1 MGENTRITKLQHL
14 TGHKDLSGLNK
25 NRMELKIR
33 QEDKKDFK
41 AVFELIEKAFEN
53 VAFSDHREQFLVER
67 LRVSDAFVPELSL
80 VAEQNDQIVG
90 YILLTK
96 IKIKNETGKT
106 AESLALAPVA
116 VLPDF
121 QGKGIGGQLIRT
133 AHDKARTMGFGSV
146 ILLGH
151 EKYYPKFGYQMTSQY
166 GIRLPFDVPP
176 ENCMVIE
183 LIPGALKDVSG
194 VVGYPK
200 AFFE

>member
-1 MGENTRITKLQHL
+1 MPLE
-14 TGHKDLSGLNK
+14 
-25 NRMELKIR
+25 IR
-33 QEDKKDFK
+33 KEDKNDFE
-41 AVFELIEKAFEN
+41 AVSNLIENAFKN
-53 VAFSDHREQFLVER
+53 VVFSDHQEQFLVER
-67 LRVSDAFVPELSL
+67 LRNSDAFVPELAL
-80 VAEQNDQIVG
+80 VGILERKIVG

-96 IKIKNETGKT
+96 IVIKAEEGTETT
-106 AESLALAPVA
+106 SLALAPVA
-116 VLPDF
+116 VLQDF
-121 QGKGIGGQLIRT
+121 QGKGIGGQLIREGHRIAT
-133 AHDKARTMGFGSV
+133 EMGFGSV

-194 VVGYPK
+194 VVVYPK